1 MYVCTYVCMYVYMQY
16 VCMCMHIYI
25 YIYAYAYLKH
35 IHTHIVIYVCSKQL
49 AYFGNRVMKA
59 KLRLNHWPPPKTLK
73 ELFVSHKARK
83 GTIGSKRISRLLILA
98 EAVREC
104 NMFEFYMAAVSEGTA
119 RPSKQTHTHTTAPAL
134 RPAKH
139 LFTKPPHLSFAF
151 SQFDALIFSCFG
163 RTSGP
168 VELVFR
174 VKVQG

>member
-1 MYVCTYVCMYVYMQY
+1 MCVCTYVRMYACMCICNMYVC
-16 VCMCMHIYI
+16 VCIYI

-119 RPSKQTHTHTTAPAL
+119 RPSKQTHTHNSSRASACQ
-134 RPAKH
+134 
-139 LFTKPPHLSFAF
+139 AF
-151 SQFDALIFSCFG
+151 VHQASSSQFRFFAI
-163 RTSGP
+163 
-168 VELVFR
+168 
-174 VKVQG
+174 